1 MQKGYGIIFVSAVIA
16 MATFLILPCLAQE
29 KKEKEKEKQEKD
41 IWTEEEPRGPRE
53 MGEPGGPGRPGR
65 PGGPRELT
73 EPGEPREPRGP
84 RGGPRWFELTDE
96 TIEQIM
102 KDLAKSEP
110 AKAAE
115 LSKLREKDPEK
126 FKEELGKTATAR
138 ERFEKVIRERM
149 EARTRQMQAEYIE
162 FLEKTYPKEAEK
174 LAELKERDPNLYIKQ
189 FRLSMDKYGRIF
201 RAARE
206 NPELGEVLKE
216 DLELK
221 EKEEQLLKKIKS
233 AGKEDEKKELT
244 AQLEKTV
251 GRRFDLLVR
260 QKEIEY
266 GRLLRRL
273 EELKKQLEENKAEVT
288 KWKDAKFKEENVKKR
303 VQELIRGFKPVPW
316 D

>member
-1 MQKGYGIIFVSAVIA
+1 MRKGYGIIFVSAVIA

-41 IWTEEEPRGPRE
+41 IWTEEEPRGPRGP
-53 MGEPGGPGRPGR
+53 GEIGGPRGPGEISGPGEPRGPGGPG
-65 PGGPRELT
+65 
-73 EPGEPREPRGP
+73 EPRGP
-84 RGGPRWFELTDE
+84 RWGPPRWFELTDE
-96 TIEQIM
+96 TIGQIM

-115 LSKLREKDPEK
+115 LSKLREKDLEK

-138 ERFEKVIRERM
+138 EYFEKVIRERM
-149 EARTRQMQAEYIE
+149 EAGRRQMQAEYIE
-162 FLEKTYPKEAEK
+162 WLEKNYPKEAEK
-174 LAELKERDPNLYIKQ
+174 LAAIKERDPNLYIKQ
-189 FRLSMDKYGRIF
+189 FRLSMDKYGPIF
-201 RAARE
+201 RVRE
-206 NPELGEVLKE
+206 NPELCEVLKE
-216 DLELK
+216 DLELR
-221 EKEEQLLKKIKS
+221 EKADQLVKKIKS

-266 GRLLRRL
+266 GRLLKRL

-288 KWKDAKFKEENVKKR
+288 KWKDAKFRDENVRKR
-303 VQELIRGFKPVPW
+303 VDDLIKGPPKFKW

>member
-1 MQKGYGIIFVSAVIA
+1 MQKGYGIIFISVIVA
-16 MATFLILPCLAQE
+16 LTTIVTLPCPAQE
-29 KKEKEKEKQEKD
+29 KGKEKERQEKD
-41 IWTEEEPRGPRE
+41 IWTEEGPRGPRE
-53 MGEPGGPGRPGR
+53 MREPGG

-73 EPGEPREPRGP
+73 EPGGPREPRWGP
-84 RGGPRWFELTDE
+84 PRWFELTDE

-126 FKEELGKTATAR
+126 FKEELGKVH
-138 ERFEKVIRERM
+138 FDKVIRERM
-149 EARTRQMQAEYIE
+149 DARRRQMQAEYTE
-162 FLEKTYPKEAEK
+162 WLEKNYPEDAKK
-174 LAELKERDPNLYIKQ
+174 LAALKERDPNLYIKQ

-201 RAARE
+201 GARE

-221 EKEEQLLKKIKS
+221 EKADQLVRKIKS

-244 AQLEKTV
+244 AQLEQV
-251 GRRFDLLVR
+251 AGRRFDLIVR
-260 QKEIEY
+260 QKEISY
-266 GRLLRRL
+266 AQLLRRL
-273 EELKKQLEENKAEVT
+273 EELKKRVEENNAEIT
-288 KWKDAKFKEENVKKR
+288 KWKDAKFKNENVKKR
-303 VQELIRGFKPVPW
+303 VQELISGFKW